1 MSSAESQ
8 EPASSTK
15 KDNDNENGRT
25 NTTAKDPHQSSPF
38 FKKEGEIWQTV
49 PPKGQHRRPPK
60 RGPHRGGTMGSNTA
74 SGASSKSAPHQKQ
87 RNEGPEEIRGRGF
100 WGRKGRGRG
109 SKQGRSQEKGA
120 AGKYVFF
127 LPLCCPMEKDTNR
140 ALIGTIGLR
149 CCCSI
154 DHYKYFV
161 CRI

>member
-25 NTTAKDPHQSSPF
+25 NTTAKDPHHSNPL
-38 FKKEGEIWQTV
+38 FKKEREIWQTV
-49 PPKGQHRRPPK
+49 PPKGQHTRPPR
-60 RGPHRGGTMGSNTA
+60 RGPHRGGRMASNTA

-100 WGRKGRGRG
+100 RGRRGRGRG
-109 SKQGRSQEKGA
+109 SKLGRSQGRGA

-127 LPLCCPMEKDTNR
+127 LPLLTSYLILTDTELSDGER
-140 ALIGTIGLR
+140 YQQGSQRTHWFEVLLQ
-149 CCCSI
+149 
-154 DHYKYFV
+154 Y
-161 CRI
+161 